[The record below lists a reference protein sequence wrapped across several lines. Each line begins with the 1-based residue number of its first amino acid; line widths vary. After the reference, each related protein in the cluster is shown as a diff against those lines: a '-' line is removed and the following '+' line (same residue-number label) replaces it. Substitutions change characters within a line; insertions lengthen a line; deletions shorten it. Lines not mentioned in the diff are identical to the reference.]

1 MAGILIFNI
10 GNSDVQV
17 KEDFE
22 LQPGSLLRKGP
33 IERKKA
39 RETGEKLLNRY
50 MQLKNEKKNDM
61 AFDLLLQKLE
71 YPIFEKVI
79 KDIDASDL
87 ISIFLIAS
95 DQKNDLNC
103 QDTIFY
109 AELIKE
115 YFNIAKIQ
123 KGSKLGCNKDCIIRV
138 ITTDKNP
145 ADYDDMNEFYKEKL
159 RHLPK
164 IDANNLSKIYIC
176 ISGGTQA
183 MNTMLLINGVNI
195 FNYKL
200 EVLYVL
206 PHMTRPL
213 YLQVGKEIL
222 KNLIKE
228 RLAFTIKSYDFHA
241 AAELLKEHQNLFEQA
256 REFNKIYH
264 ATRYAHARVSFD
276 FKTANDEI
284 RQCITNSSGEDRIFF
299 SDYQE
304 QVQFEDNHDD
314 LKYFLELYGNAK
326 YHIDRGEYID
336 FLGRIFRMQEAA
348 FYHLAQA
355 KGVGIEYNG
364 NSPRINQKWLSENPA
379 LERYLEN
386 YITRNGA
393 SLCYKDR
400 ELNRTILEAILGFYA
415 QTDGTLQHIMNA
427 IKKIDKLATLRNHT
441 PLAHGYQGASKEIIE
456 QQYGE
461 PFEALY
467 DNLKYIVKGIC
478 DFLSVD
484 IEYKS
489 FYEPFGDR
497 LTKLVEQ
504 LN

>member
-183 MNTMLLINGVNI
+183 MNTML
-195 FNYKL
+195 
-200 EVLYVL
+200 
-206 PHMTRPL
+206 
-213 YLQVGKEIL
+213 
-222 KNLIKE
+222 
-228 RLAFTIKSYDFHA
+228 
-241 AAELLKEHQNLFEQA
+241 
-256 REFNKIYH
+256 
-264 ATRYAHARVSFD
+264 
-276 FKTANDEI
+276 
-284 RQCITNSSGEDRIFF
+284 
-299 SDYQE
+299 
-304 QVQFEDNHDD
+304 
-314 LKYFLELYGNAK
+314 
-326 YHIDRGEYID
+326 
-336 FLGRIFRMQEAA
+336 
-348 FYHLAQA
+348 
-355 KGVGIEYNG
+355 
-364 NSPRINQKWLSENPA
+364 
-379 LERYLEN
+379 
-386 YITRNGA
+386 
-393 SLCYKDR
+393 
-400 ELNRTILEAILGFYA
+400 
-415 QTDGTLQHIMNA
+415 
-427 IKKIDKLATLRNHT
+427 
-441 PLAHGYQGASKEIIE
+441 
-456 QQYGE
+456 
-461 PFEALY
+461 
-467 DNLKYIVKGIC
+467 
-478 DFLSVD
+478 
-484 IEYKS
+484 
-489 FYEPFGDR
+489 
-497 LTKLVEQ
+497 
-504 LN
+504 